1 MKTYQK
7 YFLFFGMIV
16 LITNCQKK
24 DIAPID
30 KIDLVRQQI
39 IGEWITE
46 AYKFETD
53 DSLTTIGEP
62 YIILNEYGSGFA
74 LNEDQSYYTFYKERD
89 GKGTFRGSW
98 ELLNEHRVQ
107 FTKDTSNQQ
116 PVIIFTVAIQN
127 LEEDKLS
134 IKEND
139 VEYHLEPFEE

>member
-7 YFLFFGMIV
+7 YFLFFGITV
-16 LITNCQKK
+16 LVTNCQKK
-24 DIAPID
+24 EAVPID
-30 KIDLVRQQI
+30 EIDLVRQQI

-46 AYKFETD
+46 AYKFETED
-53 DSLTTIGEP
+53 TLIQAFEP

-74 LNEDQSYYTFYKERD
+74 LNEDQSYHTFYRERD
-89 GKGTFRGSW
+89 GKGIFRGEW
-98 ELLNEHRVQ
+98 ELINEHTIQ

-116 PVIIFTVAIQN
+116 SLKIFTVTIQH
-127 LEEDKLS
+127 LEEDKLF